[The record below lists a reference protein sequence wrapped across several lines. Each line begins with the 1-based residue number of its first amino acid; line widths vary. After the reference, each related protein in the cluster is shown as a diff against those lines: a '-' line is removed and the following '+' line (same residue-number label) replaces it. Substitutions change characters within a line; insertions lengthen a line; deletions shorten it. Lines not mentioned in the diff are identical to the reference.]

1 VAKIAPVNIPVT
13 VDPTGMDRGIAVAEQ
28 KLKAGATRMQRAATG
43 INAGGAVRGV
53 AGAGAS
59 ALGFGAAAGA
69 FGALGGAGLALGAIA
84 LPFFAANK
92 IASALESATAGASE
106 QLRKFNET
114 GDVGRFGNQQ
124 LLQALSR
131 LEEGAKARAAVP
143 GFGQAFFAGERIAS
157 QRAADAV
164 RAAGESL
171 RRRAGAFFGGIVGG
185 ADIRGALDLATLS
198 QLGPGPAADLFA
210 AQMMRE
216 VQASRTSAGQ
226 PSARSAPI
234 TAFYDVIVEGNILN
248 AQKLA
253 EYGL

>member
-1 VAKIAPVNIPVT
+1 MAKIAPVNIPVT

-69 FGALGGAGLALGAIA
+69 LGGLGGAGLALGAIA

-114 GDVGRFGNQQ
+114 GDIGRFGNQQ

-157 QRAADAV
+157 QGRQTPSEQLANLFAA
-164 RAAGESL
+164 S
-171 RRRAGAFFGGIVGG
+171 GAFFGGIVGG

-210 AQMMRE
+210 AQMARS
-216 VQASRTSAGQ
+216 QGSRMSAGQ

>member
-157 QRAADAV
+157 RGRLTPSEQLANLFAA
-164 RAAGESL
+164 
-171 RRRAGAFFGGIVGG
+171 AGAFFGGIVGG

-198 QLGPGPAADLFA
+198 QLGPGPPRTCSPRRWL
-210 AQMMRE
+210 E
-216 VQASRTSAGQ
+216 VR
-226 PSARSAPI
+226 
-234 TAFYDVIVEGNILN
+234 
-248 AQKLA
+248 
-253 EYGL
+253 

>member
-1 VAKIAPVNIPVT
+1 MAKIAPVNIPVT

-157 QRAADAV
+157 RGRLTPSEQLANLFGA
-164 RAAGESL
+164 S
-171 RRRAGAFFGGIVGG
+171 GAFFGGIVGG

-210 AQMMRE
+210 AQMMRN
-216 VQASRTSAGQ
+216 QASRTSAGQ

>member
-1 VAKIAPVNIPVT
+1 MAKIAPVNIPVT

-143 GFGQAFFAGERIAS
+143 GFGQSFFAGERIAS
-157 QRAADAV
+157 RGRLTPSEQLA
-164 RAAGESL
+164 SL
-171 RRRAGAFFGGIVGG
+171 FAPAGAFFGAAAGG
-185 ADIRGALDLATLS
+185 ADIRTALDIASLS
-198 QLGPGPAADLFA
+198 QLGPGAAADRA
-210 AQMMRE
+210 AQ
-216 VQASRTSAGQ
+216 QAAVNQRSRTGLGY
-226 PSARSAPI
+226 RSFAEAPI
-234 TAFYDVIVEGNILN
+234 SALYDLMVENNFLSMRN
-248 AQKLA
+248 LA